1 MVEKSHHS
9 KTKATPEQIARKLS
23 ILIEINQ
30 AVSRNLNLED
40 SLIAALQILAVS
52 YKIKSGAVF
61 LFDENEDLLKMVASI
76 GYKKE
81 MAKVK
86 YRPGEGL
93 TGKIAETGKPL
104 VVA

>member
-1 MVEKSHHS
+1 MAEKNHT
-9 KTKATPEQIARKLS
+9 TKVKSTAEQIARKLS

-40 SLIAALQILAVS
+40 SLIATLQILAVS

-61 LFDENEDLLKMVASI
+61 LFNEEEDLLRMVASI

-81 MAKVK
+81 IAKV
-86 YRPGEGL
+86 
-93 TGKIAETGKPL
+93 T
-104 VVA
+104 

>member
-1 MVEKSHHS
+1 MAEKNQSS
-9 KTKATPEQIARKLS
+9 RVKSTPEQIARKLS

-30 AVSRNLNLED
+30 AVSRKLNLED
-40 SLIAALQILAVS
+40 SLIATLQILAVS

-61 LFDENEDLLKMVASI
+61 LFDEDESILNMVASI

-81 MAKVK
+81 IAKVA

-93 TGKIAETGKPL
+93 TGKIARFEL
-104 VVA
+104 